1 MRLRARLVTL
11 GALIAWS
18 TAVSAQVPDSLR
30 RGGGARGKGARS
42 QQLAPGGRGLEGR
55 PMERRVQ
62 QAIAKA
68 VRSQLNLDDEKM
80 RQLERT
86 TTKFEAE
93 RRTLL
98 RDERD
103 ARQTLRAAIED
114 STATDQN
121 RIEQAMGKMIQ
132 IQRKRVDMLEAE
144 QKDLATFLTPKQ
156 RAQYFALRERITR
169 RLMELEQNGQGRRGA
184 PPPQVEQN
192 GQGRR
197 GGPPA
202 R

>member
-1 MRLRARLVTL
+1 MTLRARIVALS
-11 GALIAWS
+11 ALIAWS
-18 TAVSAQVPDSLR
+18 TAMSAQVPDSLR
-30 RGGGARGKGARS
+30 RGGGGGRGKGARS
-42 QQLAPGGRGLEGR
+42 QQQVPGGRVIDGR

-62 QAIAKA
+62 QAIAQT
-68 VRSQLNLDDEKM
+68 VRRQLNLDDEKM

-86 TTKFEAE
+86 TTRFENE

-114 STATDQN
+114 SAATDQS
-121 RIEQAMGKMIQ
+121 RIEQAMAKMIQ
-132 IQRKRVDMLEAE
+132 IQRKRVDILEAE
-144 QKDLATFLTPKQ
+144 QKDLAAFLTPKQ

-169 RLMELEQNGQGRRGA
+169 RLMELEQNGQGRRG
-184 PPPQVEQN
+184 
-192 GQGRR
+192 
-197 GGPPA
+197 GPRP

>member
-1 MRLRARLVTL
+1 MTLRARFVAL

-18 TAVSAQVPDSLR
+18 TAMSAQVPDSLR
-30 RGGGARGKGARS
+30 RGGGLARGKGGRG
-42 QQLAPGGRGLEGR
+42 QQQAPGGRGLDGR

-62 QAIAKA
+62 QAIAQT
-68 VRSQLNLDDEKM
+68 VRRQLSLDDEKM
-80 RQLERT
+80 RQLQRT
-86 TTKFEAE
+86 TEKFENE
-93 RRTLL
+93 RRLLL

-103 ARQTLRAAIED
+103 ARQTLRLAIED
-114 STATDQN
+114 STATDQA

-132 IQRKRVDMLEAE
+132 IQRKRVDILEVE

-169 RLMELEQNGQGRRGA
+169 RLMELEQNG
-184 PPPQVEQN
+184 P
-192 GQGRR
+192 GRR
-197 GGPPA
+197 GGPPP